1 MKVGDSQLY
10 RVDLKAGETV
20 NVSLVEATPLERSFD
35 LSSEEALGMM
45 KVFIEEPG
53 ATPKLKEQ
61 INALLATHRDAADLR
76 DKIDTLRE
84 QLSEYRQRS
93 GELHAQ
99 VVTLKAVKT
108 GGDIMQTLKTRL
120 AEMSNRIQ
128 KGTIDI
134 VDTQEKLM
142 LARVKFQN
150 QLADL
155 RLTDLTK
162 AITRAVPSK

>member
-1 MKVGDSQLY
+1 
-10 RVDLKAGETV
+10 
-20 NVSLVEATPLERSFD
+20 
-35 LSSEEALGMM
+35 
-45 KVFIEEPG
+45 
-53 ATPKLKEQ
+53 
-61 INALLATHRDAADLR
+61 
-76 DKIDTLRE
+76 
-84 QLSEYRQRS
+84 
-93 GELHAQ
+93 

-128 KGTIDI
+128 KATIDI